1 MSINVNQTIATLNNL
16 NMNGTISKS
25 STEHLL
31 NVHTAQ
37 IVYET
42 TLNQD
47 ANGSFFK
54 LYDAISGNQIKFS
67 IIFTGTA
74 GVDGDT
80 ITFLKGLNTEATV
93 VNLKNAINNYVNF
106 SASVSDSIITV
117 TQKTNLTIT
126 SNSNPSGDGFT
137 KLMVGNFLLNS
148 MAAIPSETIG
158 TYQLIY
164 QMINDLSG
172 IKKKIRNNEKVLIKN
187 LENTT
192 TFTNST
198 PSIII
203 ATHQSIFHNTRND
216 LIQTVDNNT
225 YKPSILSV
233 SSSPSYSEDAIFT
246 ILGGIGY
253 EILKLKNLS
262 NGNNNGGGS
271 GYAGIV
277 KIPAGVLAC
286 TVTGTGLPLTN
297 VTATLK
303 NLNMTGTISSGG
315 TTTNLTYNQDT
326 IGLYQLI
333 DKIINDLSLINKE
346 IKSNER
352 NIITNLTDS
361 VNSVNSVNVEGTLA
375 IYDSIIYN
383 SDNNAVKLRSGF
395 VDDNAIDNRKP
406 SILSTYSEDAVFGL
420 LSSLSYEL
428 IKLNYGI
435 NGTHWNTTT
444 TSYAGISDI
453 EPTTQT
459 I

>member
-1 MSINVNQTIATLNNL
+1 
-16 NMNGTISKS
+16 
-25 STEHLL
+25 
-31 NVHTAQ
+31 
-37 IVYET
+37 
-42 TLNQD
+42 
-47 ANGSFFK
+47 
-54 LYDAISGNQIKFS
+54 
-67 IIFTGTA
+67 
-74 GVDGDT
+74 
-80 ITFLKGLNTEATV
+80 
-93 VNLKNAINNYVNF
+93 
-106 SASVSDSIITV
+106 
-117 TQKTNLTIT
+117 
-126 SNSNPSGDGFT
+126 
-137 KLMVGNFLLNS
+137 
-148 MAAIPSETIG
+148 
-158 TYQLIY
+158 
-164 QMINDLSG
+164 
-172 IKKKIRNNEKVLIKN
+172 
-187 LENTT
+187 
-192 TFTNST
+192 
-198 PSIII
+198 
-203 ATHQSIFHNTRND
+203 
-216 LIQTVDNNT
+216 
-225 YKPSILSV
+225 
-233 SSSPSYSEDAIFT
+233 
-246 ILGGIGY
+246 
-253 EILKLKNLS
+253 
-262 NGNNNGGGS
+262 
-271 GYAGIV
+271 
-277 KIPAGVLAC
+277 
-286 TVTGTGLPLTN
+286 
-297 VTATLK
+297 
-303 NLNMTGTISSGG
+303 MTGTISSGG

>member
-172 IKKKIRNNEKVLIKN
+172 IKK
-187 LENTT
+187 
-192 TFTNST
+192 
-198 PSIII
+198 
-203 ATHQSIFHNTRND
+203 
-216 LIQTVDNNT
+216 
-225 YKPSILSV
+225 
-233 SSSPSYSEDAIFT
+233 
-246 ILGGIGY
+246 
-253 EILKLKNLS
+253 
-262 NGNNNGGGS
+262 
-271 GYAGIV
+271 
-277 KIPAGVLAC
+277 
-286 TVTGTGLPLTN
+286 
-297 VTATLK
+297 
-303 NLNMTGTISSGG
+303 
-315 TTTNLTYNQDT
+315 
-326 IGLYQLI
+326 
-333 DKIINDLSLINKE
+333 
-346 IKSNER
+346 
-352 NIITNLTDS
+352 
-361 VNSVNSVNVEGTLA
+361 
-375 IYDSIIYN
+375 
-383 SDNNAVKLRSGF
+383 
-395 VDDNAIDNRKP
+395 
-406 SILSTYSEDAVFGL
+406 
-420 LSSLSYEL
+420 
-428 IKLNYGI
+428 
-435 NGTHWNTTT
+435 
-444 TSYAGISDI
+444 
-453 EPTTQT
+453 
-459 I
+459 